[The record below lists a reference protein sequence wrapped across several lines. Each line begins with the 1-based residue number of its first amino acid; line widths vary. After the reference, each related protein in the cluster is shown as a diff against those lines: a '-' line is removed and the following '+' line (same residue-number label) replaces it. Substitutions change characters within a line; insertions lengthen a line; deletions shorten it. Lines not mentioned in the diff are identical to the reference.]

1 MGGSER
7 GKGACKQNVYLVGRL
22 REKHFPARDELGNGY
37 VGDALRLTV
46 LGKGEYPRG
55 HGHQRSRPQ
64 LTHKLNH
71 QVVRGAAAHG
81 REARARPR
89 DCRVEDVHSSPEARC
104 KHIQNHVAGPDSL
117 CHEPLA

>member
-22 REKHFPARDELGNGY
+22 REKNLSARDELGNGN
-37 VGDALRLTV
+37 VGDALRFAV
-46 LGKGEYPRG
+46 LGKGEHPRG
-55 HGHQRSRPQ
+55 HGHQRARPQ

-81 REARARPR
+81 RETRARPR
-89 DCRVEDVHSSPEARC
+89 DCRVEDVHASPEARRE
-104 KHIQNHVAGPDSL
+104 HV
-117 CHEPLA
+117 